1 MRINPAPA
9 PPRRTFARV
18 VGFDLACPNCG
29 AVDAV
34 RSASGLPWW
43 KGTKCFDWWRSRW
56 RCRACRRVF
65 AVGLVLWPT
74 RRAGNRP
81 RGGGQP
87 VDTVPSTVQAGSL
100 QLVYGLVRTQTRGW
114 YDPVNLICT
123 CASDDHRHAPDCPLS
138 DDEAF

>member
-1 MRINPAPA
+1 MRINRAPA
-9 PPRRTFARV
+9 PPRHTFARV
-18 VGFDLACPNCG
+18 VGFDVACPNCG

-74 RRAGNRP
+74 PRSPRTSTRP
-81 RGGGQP
+81 FPPVTDILKNGG
-87 VDTVPSTVQAGSL
+87 
-100 QLVYGLVRTQTRGW
+100 
-114 YDPVNLICT
+114 I
-123 CASDDHRHAPDCPLS
+123 
-138 DDEAF
+138 

>member
-1 MRINPAPA
+1 MRMIPAPA
-9 PPRRTFARV
+9 PRRTFARV

-34 RSASGLPWW
+34 RPSSGLPWW
-43 KGTKCFDWWRSRW
+43 KGTKCFDSWRSRW
-56 RCRACRRVF
+56 RCRSCRRVF

-87 VDTVPSTVQAGSL
+87 VDTVPSTAEAGSL
-100 QLVYGLVRTQTRGW
+100 RLVYGLVRTQSRG
-114 YDPVNLICT
+114 
-123 CASDDHRHAPDCPLS
+123 
-138 DDEAF
+138 